1 MRQLSFLLL
10 ILCAIWPQT
19 LAAQQKPVIGFLNS
33 ALPGTQQPQYDA
45 FLEGLKSR
53 VNLKDVTIEYK
64 WAANDYNL
72 LQRLADD
79 FAKRRVTVIVAAGG
93 PVTAKAA
100 KKATDD
106 IPIVFT
112 TISDPIQHGF
122 VASLNKPGGNM
133 TGNAGLTSEL
143 DAKRLE
149 TLRAIK
155 PSIRRIG
162 VLFNPGRPDIERLNR
177 ELKSATSRIGLELLL
192 QPAVSDDEIKKAF
205 ELFAKEH
212 VDAVSPAADPL
223 YNSKRQKIVALAA
236 TYALPA
242 IYQWREFVDAGGLI
256 SMGPKITN
264 AYYQTGVYVGRILKG
279 ESPADLPVMHPTTFE
294 LVINL
299 KTAKALGLTVP
310 PELLAIAD
318 DIIK

>member
-1 MRQLSFLLL
+1 MRQLSFLLF

-53 VNLKDVTIEYK
+53 VNLEDVTIEYK
-64 WAANDYNL
+64 WAANDYDL

-93 PVTAKAA
+93 PATAKAA

-112 TISDPIQHGF
+112 TISNPVKHGF

-264 AYYQTGVYVGRILKG
+264 AYYQAGVYVGRILKG